1 MSEQLVTVDV
11 DGPIGTITVRRPKA
25 LNALNRD
32 VVAGLQAAVA
42 RLSADPSVRVILL
55 QGEGERAFV
64 AGADIAEFVGA
75 SPADALAI
83 AARIRIVT
91 EALVAAP
98 KPVVAVVGGFCLGG
112 GFELALACDIR
123 IASTTARF
131 GLPEIKLGILPGGG
145 GTVRLTKI
153 AGSSVARMLTM
164 TGDPIDAERAYAL
177 GLVAS
182 VHPPEELA
190 AAAAALA
197 AKLAALPPFA
207 LAQLKSSLNI
217 AVDTASAAACD
228 AEIKAFALC
237 YSTADQT
244 EGAAAF
250 LEKRRPGFTGR

>member
-11 DGPIGTITVRRPKA
+11 DGPVGTITVRRPKA
-25 LNALNRD
+25 LNALNQG

-42 RLSADPSVRVILL
+42 RLSADPSVRVVLL

-83 AARIRIVT
+83 AGRIRIVT
-91 EALVAAP
+91 DALVAAP

-217 AVDTASAAACD
+217 AVDTATAAACD

-237 YSTADQT
+237 YSTADQA

-250 LEKRRPGFTGR
+250 LEKRKPVFTGR